1 MPDDSK
7 SRDSSVSAQPTAHEV
22 VSVNCLKVGDVIKVE
37 SKMWKVEDVQ
47 EHPEDASIRLCVRR
61 VGSGYPWGTYKYRKT
76 LVYRERA

>member
-7 SRDSSVSAQPTAHEV
+7 SRDQSVSAQQTAHEV
-22 VSVNCLKVGDVIKVE
+22 VSVDRLKVGDVIKVE

-47 EHPEDASIRLCVRR
+47 EHPKMRQFVLRAQ
-61 VGSGYPWGTYKYRKT
+61 GWPGYPWGTYKYRKT